1 MITIVTENDRVIRA
15 VLVSRFG
22 AERTRDVIVEDD
34 IDADGDP
41 ILHVSVIYRSEMGR
55 LDRREMIG
63 IVRRL
68 RPALAQVR
76 EERFPLIS
84 FISDTDAVAL
94 SGAA

>member
-1 MITIVTENDRVIRA
+1 MIRA

-22 AERTRDVIVEDD
+22 AERIRDVIIEDD
-34 IDADGDP
+34 VDADGDP
-41 ILHVSVIYRSEMGR
+41 VLHVSVIYRSEMGR

-68 RPALAQVR
+68 RPALAEVG
-76 EERFPLIS
+76 EERFPIMS
-84 FISDTDAVAL
+84 FISDIDAETL